1 MEQDQS
7 LAIEVHGL
15 AKRFGSTVAV
25 DGLDLSVRAGSIY
38 GLLGPNGA
46 GKTTTVRLLATLLR
60 PDAGRVTVLGHDVV
74 RAPQEVRRRIALTT
88 ERGTGFLLDLPDV
101 PDLLDGD
108 ALRLTSGE
116 MIAVS
121 AAPEALMEI
130 RCRDALHL
138 ARMAWHIGNRHTPCQ
153 IAADHLT
160 IRRDHVIEAML
171 IHIGANLTRTTGPF
185 RPEGGAYGKGRT
197 MGHDHGHSHHHD

>member
-74 RAPQEVRRRIALTT
+74 RAPQEVRRRIALTGQFASVDET
-88 ERGTGFLLDLPDV
+88 L
-101 PDLLDGD
+101 
-108 ALRLTSGE
+108 SGRE
-116 MIAVS
+116 NLV
-121 AAPEALMEI
+121 L
-130 RCRDALHL
+130 L
-138 ARMAWHIGNRHTPCQ
+138 ARHQ
-153 IAADHLT
+153 AD
-160 IRRDHVIEAML
+160 VQKA
-171 IHIGANLTRTTGPF
+171 GPTF
-185 RPEGGAYGKGRT
+185 YDGGVSG
-197 MGHDHGHSHHHD
+197 